1 MNDLYTIEFEIRKQ
15 SPLWWYN
22 KASDLFAS
30 AGALHST
37 MHAERNVAKDLG
49 FPSGFCMS
57 VACNPVYEM
66 LFGMSFEAL
75 LKAICVAKKKQVPES
90 HILSN
95 LANTAEVKLSETEV
109 EIFKYLSESVVW
121 NGRYP
126 VPKQKMY
133 LERHWKQG
141 NDLRFDKVPSSGVL
155 QFKVSNDVLGWRN
168 LSNIWQRLSKEF
180 LNTRDK
186 TFAI

>member
-1 MNDLYTIEFEIRKQ
+1 MNDLYAKEFEIRKQ
-15 SPLWWYN
+15 SPLWWHN

-37 MHAERNVAKDLG
+37 MDADQDVAKDLG

-75 LKAICVAKKKQVPES
+75 LKAICVAKKKPAPAS
-90 HILSN
+90 HNLNN

-109 EIFKYLSESVVW
+109 EIFKYLTESVVW
-121 NGRYP
+121 SGRYP
-126 VPKQKMY
+126 VPKQKEY
-133 LERHWKQG
+133 LEQHWKQG
-141 NDLRFDKVPSSGVL
+141 SDLRFDKVLSSGVL
-155 QFKVSNDVLGWRN
+155 QFKVANDVLGWGN
-168 LSNIWQRLSKEF
+168 LSNIWRKLSKEF
-180 LNTRDK
+180 FEHYT
-186 TFAI
+186 